1 MIAEGVD
8 EADYACY
15 ALRRYGIRPKDWAE
29 MTTPERMF
37 CCAVIDMEK
46 LEKRTMPSLTWRI
59 NEEKAE
65 VRGETDEL
73 DAMRQAVSKIL
84 QTERY
89 RYAVYDWNYG
99 VELED
104 LYGKNVS
111 YVIPELKRRIEDALL
126 ADDRVTAVTDFSFR
140 EEKGSVTAAF
150 TVYTIFG
157 EVTAERTVD
166 I

>member
-1 MIAEGVD
+1 MIPIQET
-8 EADYACY
+8 E
-15 ALRRYGIRPKDWAE
+15 
-29 MTTPERMF
+29 
-37 CCAVIDMEK
+37 IDMEK
-46 LEKRTMPSLTWRI
+46 LEKRTMTEPDMEI
-59 NEEKAE
+59 NEERQRCAA
-65 VRGETDEL
+65 RQ
-73 DAMRQAVSKIL
+73 MRWTRCGRRFLKFW